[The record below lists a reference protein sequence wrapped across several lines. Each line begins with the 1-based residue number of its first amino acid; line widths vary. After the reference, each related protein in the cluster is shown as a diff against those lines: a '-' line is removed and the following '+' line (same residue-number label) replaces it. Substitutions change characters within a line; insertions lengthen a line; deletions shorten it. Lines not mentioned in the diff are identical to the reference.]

1 MQQSLADMDDVK
13 LRLGIISRSGQQKG
27 VDSLIVTDMVEL
39 ARNHAI
45 TDAVLMSGD
54 EDVRIGVQIAQSF
67 GVRVHLL
74 GVESIEPN
82 RANQARSLRQESDTT
97 TEWNRN
103 DISEILTISPHR
115 PPSRAVAETPAA
127 DTYTELD
134 LIVGE
139 FAERNRNDLS
149 QIEFAPGFRLP
160 RNLDAPLIAITSRQ
174 IKRELSE
181 DEKRYLRRRLREH
194 AAALAQPN

>member
-1 MQQSLADMDDVK
+1 
-13 LRLGIISRSGQQKG
+13 
-27 VDSLIVTDMVEL
+27 
-39 ARNHAI
+39 
-45 TDAVLMSGD
+45 MSGD

-74 GVESIEPN
+74 GVEPIDPN
-82 RANQARSLRQESDTT
+82 HANQARSLRQESDTT
-97 TEWNRN
+97 TEWNKN

-115 PPSRAVAETPAA
+115 PHSRTVTETLAT
-127 DTYTELD
+127 DTYAELD
-134 LIVGE
+134 LIVDE

-194 AAALAQPN
+194 AATLAQSP